1 MADLNKIINIQV
13 NFGDGKI
20 KVDNLTT
27 SINNL
32 SQAKKNLGNT
42 IVGVLNPAFLR
53 TEQVIKDEIAALNK
67 QRAAIATTSIQYMMF
82 TDRIEQLNLEM
93 TKLQGKAL
101 QNATKGIGGLGKGM
115 KNLRN
120 DSGLAAQ
127 TLVEVGRTI
136 SDANYGFTAVA
147 NNLSQLGQYF
157 SSLIVQSGG
166 LKNTI
171 ASLGNQMLG
180 AGGLMIAFQLVIFAI
195 EKFTLSQKKAKDAAE
210 DLNKTL
216 QEQQDKLAIL
226 NKAAYGD
233 ENYIEALKRNFS
245 ELSGY
250 LDNLNELERENRDL
264 VERGVTA
271 QKELIQVRIAQN
283 EQQVKINEFNEKHK
297 NLQRLSIQQDLEKN
311 QLENDLVDLYLKE
324 SKLLKILNV
333 EKTEDVEVTGKQISA
348 SEKRNRLFKEGVLNL
363 EQLEERY
370 RQNSLKDE
378 RTTQEELLNIK
389 REAAIVDARI
399 RYSTFIDKQRI
410 RYENYIA
417 EEKDEK
423 KRADATIKFLNSQ
436 ANAYQQHNNV
446 ISAINNSFDVEERV
460 LESRKTDNFIKLL
473 SDRQAAELS
482 SKAALA
488 TNDLDRIDAG
498 LELERAKTADRVRLI
513 EEERDIR
520 LKAGQDTYIQ
530 DQQLANERDALKQ
543 KESKAFQDAEQA
555 KLAIANQVGE
565 AIIAIAGE
573 GSAIGKA
580 VAVAMATMNTY
591 EAVTAALGAKPYG
604 PWNIAQAAAVGAMGF
619 VQVKNILKTEV
630 PSPSGG
636 SGAGAATAPSIQ
648 PPDFNIVGQ
657 SASNQLAAAVQG
669 QFNQPVK
676 AYVVSKDVST
686 AQEMDRNIV
695 STASLG

>member
-13 NFGDGKI
+13 NFGEGKI
-20 KVDNLTT
+20 KIDNLTT
-27 SINNL
+27 SI
-32 SQAKKNLGNT
+32 KNLDQANKNLANT
-42 IVGVLNPAFLR
+42 MVSSVQPAFIR
-53 TEQVIKDEIAALNK
+53 TEQIIKDEIAALVK
-67 QRAAIATTSIQYMMF
+67 QRGAIASTSIQYMMF

-101 QNATKGIGGLGKGM
+101 QSATTGVNNLGKGF
-115 KNLRN
+115 KGLRN

-147 NNLSQLGQYF
+147 NNLSQLGHYF
-157 SSLIVQSGG
+157 TSLIVESGG
-166 LKNTI
+166 LKNTFS
-171 ASLGNQMLG
+171 SLGKQMLG

-195 EKFTLSQKKAKDAAE
+195 EKFTMSQEKAKDASE

-216 QEQQDKLAIL
+216 QEQADKLELL
-226 NKAAYGD
+226 NRASFGD

-245 ELSGY
+245 ELSNY
-250 LDNLNELERENRDL
+250 LENLNELEKDNYQFIKIG
-264 VERGVTA
+264 VEA

-283 EQQVKINEFNEKHK
+283 EQQEALNKLKESEATWNKTTAEYTSALAQAE
-297 NLQRLSIQQDLEKN
+297 S
-311 QLENDLVDLYLKE
+311 DLVDLYLKE
-324 SKLLKILNV
+324 SKLLKILNS
-333 EKTEDVEVTGKQISA
+333 EKQKDVELTADQIKS
-348 SEKRNRLFKEGVLNL
+348 SKKRVRLFKEGILDL
-363 EQLEERY
+363 TQLEERY
-370 RQNSLKDE
+370 RQKSLQDE
-378 RTTQEELLNIK
+378 RTTQEELIEIR

-399 RYSTFIDKQRI
+399 RYNAFIDKERI

-436 ANAYQQHNNV
+436 ANAYQEHNNV
-446 ISAINNSFDVEERV
+446 ISAINAASDNESAILERQKN
-460 LESRKTDNFIKLL
+460 LRFEGLL
-473 SDRQAAELS
+473 NER
-482 SKAALA
+482 
-488 TNDLDRIDAG
+488 NM
-498 LELERAKTADRVRLI
+498 LELAAKTASNRSEIDKIDLAFEAEQAKTQRKIDLI
-513 EEERDIR
+513 NQERDIR
-520 LKAGQDTYIQ
+520 IAANQDTFLQ
-530 DQQLANERDALKQ
+530 DQQIANETEALNVKRLESFQQ
-543 KESKAFQDAEQA
+543 KEQA

-573 GSAIGKA
+573 GSSIGKA

-619 VQVKNILKTEV
+619 VQVRNILKTEV
-630 PSPSGG
+630 PSPKG
-636 SGAGAATAPSIQ
+636 GAGTASATAPSIQ

>member
-195 EKFTLSQKKAKDAAE
+195 EKFTLSQKKAKDASE

-216 QEQQDKLAIL
+216 EEQADKLELL
-226 NKAAYGD
+226 NRASFGD

-245 ELSGY
+245 ELSNY
-250 LDNLNELERENRDL
+250 LENLNELEKDNYQFIKIGID
-264 VERGVTA
+264 A

-283 EQQVKINEFNEKHK
+283 KQLEALKKLKEAEATWDKTSAEYK
-297 NLQRLSIQQDLEKN
+297 DALSQA
-311 QLENDLVDLYLKE
+311 ENDLVDLYLKE
-324 SKLLKILNV
+324 SKLLKILN
-333 EKTEDVEVTGKQISA
+333 
-348 SEKRNRLFKEGVLNL
+348 SEKQKDIELTADQSDSSKKRVRLFKEGILDL
-363 EQLEERY
+363 TQLEERY
-370 RQNSLKDE
+370 RQKSLEDE
-378 RTTQEELLNIK
+378 RTTQEEIIEIK

-399 RYSTFIDKQRI
+399 RYNTFVDKQRI

-436 ANAYQQHNNV
+436 ANAFQEHNNV
-446 ISAINNSFDVEERV
+446 ISAINAASDNDQDILERKKNLRFEQLLNDRTV
-460 LESRKTDNFIKLL
+460 LEIK
-473 SDRQAAELS
+473 
-482 SKAALA
+482 SKVDTA
-488 TNDLDRIDAG
+488 TNELNSIDASFA
-498 LELERAKTADRVRLI
+498 LEQEKTNQRIELI
-513 EEERDIR
+513 KRERDIR
-520 LKAGQDTYIQ
+520 IKAGQDTYIQ
-530 DQQLANERDALKQ
+530 DQQIA
-543 KESKAFQDAEQA
+543 KETDDLNNKRVKAFQDAEQA

>member
-1 MADLNKIINIQV
+1 MADLTKIINIQV

-20 KVDNLTT
+20 KINDLTS

-32 SQAKKNLGNT
+32 DKAKKNLSST
-42 IVGVLNPAFLR
+42 IVGVLNPAFNR
-53 TEQVIKDEIAALNK
+53 TEQVIKDEIAALTKN
-67 QRAAIATTSIQYMMF
+67 RAAIASTSIQYMMF

-101 QNATKGIGGLGKGM
+101 QNATKGVGSLGAGFKT
-115 KNLRN
+115 LRN

-147 NNLSQLGQYF
+147 NNLSQLGNYF
-157 SSLIVQSGG
+157 TSLIVESGG
-166 LKNTI
+166 LKNTF
-171 ASLGNQMLG
+171 ASLGRQMLG
-180 AGGLMIAFQLVIFAI
+180 AGGLMIAFQLVIFFI
-195 EKFTLSQKKAKDAAE
+195 EKYSLSQKKAKDATE

-216 QEQQDKLAIL
+216 NEQATKLDL
-226 NKAAYGD
+226 LSRAAYGD
-233 ENYIEALKRNFS
+233 QDYIDALKRNFS
-245 ELSGY
+245 ELGGY
-250 LDNLNELERENRDL
+250 LNSLNDLEKENFEL
-264 VERGVTA
+264 VKIGVDA
-271 QKELIQVRIAQN
+271 QRELIQVRIAQN
-283 EQQVKINEFNEKHK
+283 AEREKIKGLEETIQKQTYATLEQRQELT
-297 NLQRLSIQQDLEKN
+297 NLNLGLN
-311 QLENDLVDLYLKE
+311 QLYLDE
-324 SKLLKILNV
+324 SKLLRILNRQ
-333 EKTEDVEVTGKQISA
+333 KTEGIDLTLKEIKG
-348 SEKRNRLFKEGVLNL
+348 RNKLFKEGILDL
-363 EQLEERY
+363 AQLEERY
-370 RQNSLKDE
+370 RQKSLQDE
-378 RTTQEELLNIK
+378 RTTQEEIIEIR

-399 RYSTFIDKQRI
+399 RYNTFIDKQRI

-436 ANAYQQHNNV
+436 ANAWQEHNNV
-446 ISAINNSFDVEERV
+446 ISAINAASDVEARI
-460 LESRKTDNFIKLL
+460 LESKKTDTFIRLINQ
-473 SDRQAAELS
+473 REAAEIS
-482 SKAALA
+482 SRISLA
-488 TNDLDRIDAG
+488 TNDLNKIDAS
-498 LELERAKTADRVRLI
+498 LELERLKTAERISLI
-513 EEERDIR
+513 EEERDAR
-520 LKAGQDTYIQ
+520 QKAGKDTYIQ
-530 DQQLANERDALKQ
+530 DQQLANERDLLKQ
-543 KESKAFQDAEQA
+543 KEAKSFQDAEEA

-573 GSAIGKA
+573 GSAVGKA

-604 PWNIAQAAAVGAMGF
+604 PWNIAQAAAVAAMGF
-619 VQVKNILKTEV
+619 VQVRNILKTEV
-630 PSPSGG
+630 PSPKG
-636 SGAGAATAPSIQ
+636 GAGGGAAAAPSIQ

-657 SASNQLAAAVQG
+657 SASNQLASAVQG